1 MNEFRHSPYWKHRF
15 IMRVQFFK
23 GSIFNHVIPV
33 IIPDYQNDLLRCGFM
48 SASDVVFIPDRHK
61 SLTDRDKETVL
72 ALVSLENSFD
82 TNSRYVDY
90 VNRLPKKV
98 VFLVFHYSVGS

>member
-1 MNEFRHSPYWKHRF
+1 
-15 IMRVQFFK
+15 
-23 GSIFNHVIPV
+23 
-33 IIPDYQNDLLRCGFM
+33 M
-48 SASDVVFIPDRHK
+48 SASDVIFIPDRHK

-98 VFLVFHYSVGS
+98 RFFGIPLLCRIVNILRI